1 MLFNVTENA
10 LRNRGSTK
18 SFLLKKFVN
27 KAPATKLMTKMHKTE
42 YLIPK
47 TFYVW
52 NFGSLD
58 TYKNKQSLQPN
69 T

>member
-18 SFLLKKFVN
+18 SFLFKKFVN
-27 KAPATKLMTKMHKTE
+27 KTPATKLMTKMHKTE

-47 TFYVW
+47 TFMS
-52 NFGSLD
+52 GILEA
-58 TYKNKQSLQPN
+58 
-69 T
+69 